1 MIIGCSQ
8 GKHLAKKVARILKQ
22 PYSEL
27 CTRVFPDGES
37 YVKLPKNIKGKN
49 LVFLQSFSGGVNDCL
64 IEVLFAAY
72 TARKLGARRI
82 TLAASY
88 FPYLRQ
94 DKRFHEGETISIEV
108 VAHLMNTHFDDL
120 LILDPHLHRKENLS
134 TIFNI
139 PITHVSSNECIAT
152 YIKRNLPEGSLIG
165 PDWESYKW
173 AQQIAEQLGRDCYIL
188 HKKRW
193 SARTVK
199 VYFDKNI
206 HLGKKAIIVDDII
219 SSGNTLLETIKGLKK
234 RRVKYITCIAVHGI
248 FAENALKKL
257 RKTGAK
263 IITTNSIQNKTG
275 SIDISNVIAEGL
287 KKKRK

>member
-8 GKHLAKKVARILKQ
+8 GKHLAKKIARILKQ

-27 CTRVFPDGES
+27 RTRVFPDGES
-37 YVKLPKNIKGKN
+37 YVKLQTKVKGKHLI
-49 LVFLQSFSGGVNDCL
+49 LVQSFSGQVNDCVM
-64 IEVLFAAY
+64 EVLFAAY
-72 TARKLGARRI
+72 TARKLGAKTI

-94 DKRFHEGETISIEV
+94 DKRFHDGETISIEV
-108 VAHLMNTHFDDL
+108 AARLVNLHFDKL
-120 LILDPHLHRKENLS
+120 LILDPHLHRKESLS
-134 TIFNI
+134 SLFNI
-139 PITHVSSNECIAT
+139 PVTKVNSNDVIAK
-152 YIKRNLPEGSLIG
+152 YIKNHLPHGSLIG

-173 AQQIAEQLGRDCYIL
+173 AQQIAEQLGRDCHIL

-193 SARTVK
+193 SARKVK
-199 VYFDKNI
+199 IYFAKNI

-234 RRVKYITCIAVHGI
+234 RKVKDITCIAIHGI
-248 FAENALKKL
+248 FAENALEKL

-263 IITTNSIQNKTG
+263 VITTNSIPNKTG
-275 SIDISNVIAEGL
+275 KIDISKVIAGGL
-287 KKKRK
+287 KKKK